1 MPGRV
6 LMSSTTIPVSSVT
19 VAQPS
24 LKASAHTEKHL
35 VTAEPTNEIS
45 SLGMSSTT
53 L

>member
-6 LMSSTTIPVSSVT
+6 LMSPTTIPASSVT

-24 LKASAHTEKHL
+24 LKASAHTEKHF
-35 VTAEPTNEIS
+35 VTAVPENDIS
-45 SLGMSSTT
+45 SLGMSRTK